1 VKRTTLST
9 GPKEQGEIKWRLEL
23 KTLIVVAGLMTKEG
37 CVLVSQRKEDSPHGG
52 LWEFPG
58 GKVMEG
64 EEPREALRREL
75 KEELDIEVEV
85 GRIFDA
91 VFEPHPGGPL
101 LLLAFRC
108 GKVKGHLKPL
118 GCADLRWVP
127 LKDLVGLAM
136 PPADEPIR
144 KRLCS
149 PEESA
154 LL

>member
-1 VKRTTLST
+1 MLST
-9 GPKEQGEIKWRLEL
+9 EPKEQGEIKWRLRL
-23 KTLIVVAGLMTKEG
+23 KTLIVVAGLMIEEG
-37 CVLVSQRKEDSPHGG
+37 NALVSQRRENSPHGG

-91 VFEPHPGGPL
+91 VFEPHPEGPL

-108 GKVKGHLKPL
+108 GKVKGRLKPL
-118 GCADLRWVP
+118 GCEDLRWVP
-127 LKDLVGLAM
+127 LRDLKELAM
-136 PPADEPIR
+136 PPADQPIR
-144 KRLCS
+144 RRLCS
-149 PEESA
+149 EEDGF
-154 LL
+154 L

>member
-1 VKRTTLST
+1 MKTIIVSAAVII
-9 GPKEQGEIKWRLEL
+9 EQRR
-23 KTLIVVAGLMTKEG
+23 
-37 CVLVSQRKEDSPHGG
+37 VLVTQRKADSPHGL

-91 VFEPHPGGPL
+91 VFEPHPEGPI

-108 GKVKGHLKPL
+108 GKIKGYFKPI
-118 GCADLRWVP
+118 GCADLRWIP
-127 LKDLVGLAM
+127 LKELERLSM

-149 PEESA
+149 AEEDSF
-154 LL
+154 L